1 MTQRATSQGAS
12 WPVEDAYRHCER
24 LARTHYENFTVGSLL
39 MPRPLRRHM
48 FAVYAYCRTVD
59 DLGDEAIRGAAN
71 PHLATAPVPAGAAG
85 DDTGSYRLALLDWW
99 ESELDACYEGQPSHP
114 VHVALKETIHEFDL
128 PREPFQR
135 LIEANRMDQQ
145 AQRYPTYGDLLHY
158 CDHSANPVGRLVL
171 HLFRYGD
178 EERQLMSDATCT
190 ALQLTNFWQDVA
202 RDYRKGRI
210 YLPLEDMEAFGYT
223 ENELAGDVENGA
235 FRELMAFEVERAE
248 GLFRE
253 GAPLAG
259 TLTGPARLDVALFTR
274 GGMAV
279 LEAIRKQ
286 DYRVLGRRPALSRAR
301 KAGLFLS
308 AWAGAKLGAGW
319 GLPESRNP
327 ESRNG
332 EVR

>member
-1 MTQRATSQGAS
+1 
-12 WPVEDAYRHCER
+12 
-24 LARTHYENFTVGSLL
+24 

-48 FAVYAYCRTVD
+48 YALYAYCRTVD
-59 DLGDEAIRGAAN
+59 DLGDEAVRGAAN
-71 PHLATAPVPAGAAG
+71 PHLTPERLAESSPG

-99 ESELDACYEGQPSHP
+99 ESELEACYEGQPSHP

-135 LIEANRMDQQ
+135 LIEANRMDQR

-158 CDHSANPVGRLVL
+158 CDHSADPVGRLVL
-171 HLFRYGD
+171 HLFGYGD
-178 EERQLMSDATCT
+178 EERQRMSDATCT
-190 ALQLTNFWQDVA
+190 ALQLANFWQDVA

-210 YLPLEDMEAFGYT
+210 YIPLEDMQTFGYT
-223 ENELAGDVENGA
+223 EDELADGVENRA
-235 FRELMAFEVERAE
+235 FREMMAFEVERAE

-286 DYRVLGRRPALSRAR
+286 DYRVLGKRPALSRAR

-308 AWAGAKLGAGW
+308 AWAGAKLGTGW
-319 GLPESRNP
+319 GLPGGRT
-327 ESRNG
+327 G
-332 EVR
+332 EVRQ